1 MGLRP
6 ANWETST
13 EFNQRWES
21 SSKFL
26 RWRWNMFENTNYQ
39 TTHWCETYHSPIVD
53 NHKGGIFVF
62 CWVWL
67 PRGGKNL
74 KHWIFYIPSLC
85 KKKTEQTPW
94 NFTWGRFTLI
104 SPWILR
110 VSWGFFN
117 PKRHHKFPLQK
128 SCWWNLGPQPQHLLG
143 WENNPQFL
151 WVGPESLKLTKKIG
165 GTLPTLLWK
174 GS

>member
-85 KKKTEQTPW
+85 KKKNRANTLKFYMGSFHP
-94 NFTWGRFTLI
+94 NFTMNSQSILRFFQSQKAPQI
-104 SPWILR
+104 SPPEKLLMKPRAPAPAPIGMRKQPPISLGGPWVFEVDKEDR
-110 VSWGFFN
+110 RNVTN
-117 PKRHHKFPLQK
+117 VAVKR
-128 SCWWNLGPQPQHLLG
+128 
-143 WENNPQFL
+143 
-151 WVGPESLKLTKKIG
+151 
-165 GTLPTLLWK
+165 
-174 GS
+174 